1 MGVISSEPRAGLK
14 SKLIAQCFAVVVNRF
29 DVENGNQFTADMQK
43 ISRPTITLA
52 GKSFYAGLPL
62 RLVALFVCAISR
74 IFAQERFTHAELI
87 KSWNANSFARGKAL
101 YESICITCHGTPEK
115 EGTLPTSRA
124 FWKEPFKNGTDPL
137 SIYKTLTNGLG
148 QMPAWPS
155 LTPANRY
162 DVIHYL
168 REAFLKPQNPSAYFK
183 VTDAYLRSLP
193 REPIPNTS
201 DVAAAENIAPYL
213 RMNFGT
219 SLNWTYEVAPGNIAY
234 KGIAVRLDNG
244 PGGISK
250 GRAWM
255 LYDHDTMRV
264 AAAWSGT
271 NFIDWKGI
279 AFDGSHGTHA
289 SIVGEKAFVLP
300 PGPGWAHPETGSF
313 ADNRLRGLD
322 GKPYGPLARN
332 WAHFKG
338 AYHNGNSIVL
348 NYTVGTTEILETPG
362 LLTNANSIAF
372 TRVLS
377 IGRSEHD
384 LALRLAPHGTR
395 VKVQSNTG
403 VRLVETDACAILQI
417 RAEQTPLRIGIA
429 LAATG
434 VTADDF
440 QLLTEKFSATDLSP
454 LISGGAPKWN
464 LEMQTEIARGLQD
477 GPYAVDTLTLPA
489 DKVNPWNS
497 WMRLGGFD
505 FFEDGDSA
513 AVCTWLGEVWLVR
526 GLTGDHLRWK
536 RIAAGLFQPLGL
548 KIIAGKI
555 YVSCRD
561 QIARLHDLNGDE
573 EIDFYENFNNDH
585 QVTEHFHE
593 FAMGLQTDR
602 DGNFYYAK
610 SARHALPP
618 LVPHHG
624 TLLRVTKDG
633 SRTEIVASGFR
644 AANGV
649 CVNDDGTFFV
659 TDQEGHWTPKNRIN
673 HIVPDRF
680 YGNMWSY
687 HHPESTADSAME
699 PPLVWITNE
708 MDRSPGELVRITS
721 DRWGALNGGLLNLSY
736 GTGRIFFVPHEFV
749 EGRAQGGVVQL
760 PIPDL
765 PTGVMRGRIHPK
777 TGALY
782 ACGMTAWASNK
793 SQDGGFYRVTPA
805 GKPVHLP
812 IRLHA
817 RSNGMD
823 VTFSDGIEH
832 GAAENPTNYA
842 VKIWS
847 LLRSENYGSRHINER
862 PLKVTGATLSEDART
877 IRLEL
882 EDFQPTWCM
891 EIKCKLRAEN
901 GETFER
907 VIHNTVHK
915 VVTES
920 SP

>member
-1 MGVISSEPRAGLK
+1 MQKFSRRIN
-14 SKLIAQCFAVVVNRF
+14 LITRSILCAASWFAVVLL
-29 DVENGNQFTADMQK
+29 
-43 ISRPTITLA
+43 LA
-52 GKSFYAGLPL
+52 CA
-62 RLVALFVCAISR
+62 ALEVS
-74 IFAQERFTHAELI
+74 AQENSTHAEFI
-87 KSWNANSFARGKAL
+87 KSWNADSFARGRAL

-162 DVIHYL
+162 DVIHYV
-168 REAFLKPQNPSAYFK
+168 REAFLKPQNPSAYFN
-183 VTDAYLRSLP
+183 VTDAYLRGLP
-193 REPIPNTS
+193 REAIPNTS
-201 DVAAAENIAPYL
+201 DIAAAENIAPYL

-219 SLNWTYEVAPGNIAY
+219 TLNWTYEVARGNIAY
-234 KGIAVRLDNG
+234 KGIAIRLDNG

-255 LYDHDTMRV
+255 LYDHDTLRV

-313 ADNRLRGLD
+313 ADDRLRGLD
-322 GKPYGPLARN
+322 GKAYGPLARN

-338 AYHNGNSIVL
+338 TYHNGNSIVL
-348 NYTVGTTEILETPG
+348 KYTVGTAEIFETPG
-362 LLTNANSIAF
+362 LLTNANAIAF
-372 TRVLS
+372 TRVLN

-395 VKVQSNTG
+395 VRVQSNKALRVIENDG
-403 VRLVETDACAILQI
+403 FVVLQI
-417 RAEQTPLRIGIA
+417 HTEQTPLRIGVA
-429 LAATG
+429 LAA
-434 VTADDF
+434 AKIPAEDF
-440 QLLTEKFSATDLSP
+440 EILTEAFSATDLPP
-454 LISGGAPKWN
+454 LITGGTPKWN
-464 LEMQTEIARGLQD
+464 FEMRTEMMHDVQE
-477 GPYAVDTLTLPA
+477 GPFAIDTLALPA
-489 DKVNPWNS
+489 DEVNPWKS

-505 FFEDGDSA
+505 FFDDGDSA

-526 GLTGDHLRWK
+526 GLNGDHLRWK

-548 KIIAGKI
+548 KIVDGKI

-593 FAMGLQTDR
+593 FAMGLQKDR
-602 DGNFYYAK
+602 EGNFYYAK

-624 TLLRVTKDG
+624 TLLRVVKDG

-673 HIVPDRF
+673 HIVPGRF

-687 HHPESTADSAME
+687 HHPESNADSAME

-708 MDRSPGELVRITS
+708 MDRSPGELVRLTS
-721 DRWGALNGGLLNLSY
+721 DRWGVLNGGLLNLSY
-736 GTGRIFFVPHEFV
+736 GMGRIFFVPYEFV
-749 EGRAQGGVVQL
+749 AGRAQGGVVQL
-760 PIPDL
+760 PIADF
-765 PTGVMRGRIHPK
+765 PTGVMRGRVHPK
-777 TGALY
+777 SGALY

-793 SQDGGFYRVTPA
+793 SQDGGFYRITPT
-805 GKPVHLP
+805 GKPAYIP
-812 IRLHA
+812 TQLHA
-817 RSNGMD
+817 TANGME
-823 VTFSDGIEH
+823 VRFSDRLDRT
-832 GAAENPTNYA
+832 AAQDPKNYA

-847 LLRSENYGSRHINER
+847 LKRSENYGSKHINEKS
-862 PLKVTGATLSEDART
+862 LKITRATLSEDGRSV
-877 IRLEL
+877 RLEL
-882 EDFQPTWCM
+882 EDLQPAWCM
-891 EIKCKLRAEN
+891 EIKCNLKAES
-901 GETFER
+901 GEHFER
-907 VIHNTVHK
+907 VIHNTVHRIPDVAAGK
-915 VVTES
+915 TN
-920 SP
+920 